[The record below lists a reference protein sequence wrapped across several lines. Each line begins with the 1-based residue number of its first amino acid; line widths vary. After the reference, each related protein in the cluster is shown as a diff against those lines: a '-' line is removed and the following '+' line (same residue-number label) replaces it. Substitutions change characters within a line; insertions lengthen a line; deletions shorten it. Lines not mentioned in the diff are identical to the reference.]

1 MGGGPGGYGSENNAV
16 TLADW
21 NATNLGGT
29 PLASGVYLY
38 YLHATDLTNGTVVD
52 VTGKLSVIH

>member
-1 MGGGPGGYGSENNAV
+1 MPSNIV
-16 TLADW
+16 
-21 NATNLGGT
+21 GT

-52 VTGKLSVIH
+52 ITGKLSNIQ